1 MGRAKK
7 EMEEVNRLEEN
18 KGSMDFDVSIR
29 IRESKTPLKLNVVE
43 K

>member
-18 KGSMDFDVSIR
+18 KGSMEFDVSIR
-29 IRESKTPLKLNVVE
+29 IRECETPLKLNVIE